1 MPQAL
6 WGGAF
11 RTFSFCLIDAR
22 DCSILSVMRC
32 LKNLILEGKV
42 VVKYSNCNK
51 EPGSTLHD
59 QTMLT
64 GHLHMETG
72 EAMFL
77 ARLTSI

>member
-1 MPQAL
+1 
-6 WGGAF
+6 
-11 RTFSFCLIDAR
+11 
-22 DCSILSVMRC
+22 
-32 LKNLILEGKV
+32 LILEGKV